1 MKLHSCQN
9 CWFNGLQYGA
19 LGLAV
24 GYCAMHKKILNFPD
38 GTTCGSHLRKD
49 LTLSRALEVSETHK
63 KKYPIELICRINDG
77 KHHDRDMS
85 DDQKDMERLKKDPV
99 ADTVTDYGEL
109 GSTIESLAQ
118 LKAMPGAR
126 AELAM
131 LSLGRGYTNNCV
143 LNDGKWTSGVHL
155 YWWSRRR
162 LSYIPEVQVTD
173 LRSVGATQLSRQ
185 IDLTSWSLVM
195 LRLTFIEDIITY
207 ARDQGDPLGKTPS
220 LTEQAALSLNTF
232 NLNNLTKWIKSKAI
246 PQLDAQLSKDRYVE
260 LANQLHSARMCA
272 EAQQNA
278 ALDGNSAGASSPPVS

>member
-1 MKLHSCQN
+1 MKLNSCQN

-19 LGLAV
+19 LGLAF
-24 GYCAMHKKILNFPD
+24 GYCAMHKEILNFPD
-38 GTTCGSHLRKD
+38 GTTCGLHLRKD
-49 LTLSRALEVSETHK
+49 LTLSRVLEVSEIHK
-63 KKYPIELICRINDG
+63 NKYPELICRINDG
-77 KHHDRDMS
+77 KHYDS
-85 DDQKDMERLKKDPV
+85 DISNDQKDIERLKKDPV

-155 YWWSRRR
+155 YWWSRRK
-162 LSYIPEVQVTD
+162 LLDIPDVQVTD

-207 ARDQGDPLGKTPS
+207 ARHQGDPLGEIPS

-232 NLNNLTKWIKSKAI
+232 NLNNLAKWIKSEAI
-246 PQLDAQLSKDRYVE
+246 PKLDAQLSKNRYVE
-260 LANQLHSARMCA
+260 LANQLHSARTCA
-272 EAQQNA
+272 GKFEV
-278 ALDGNSAGASSPPVS
+278 GPGHPFVISG